1 MDKNTFMR
9 ELERSLSVLQESEL
23 RDILSEYEQ
32 HIDMKVKSGLSE
44 EEAIADF
51 GSLPELTAE
60 ILEAYHVR
68 ADYGPGQRGGDGWRA
83 AADGRND
90 GDGPSEGQGD
100 GEEERRAAAEMW
112 QARAAGSGKK
122 AAGFFSELGR
132 RAVRLA
138 RRTGRWV
145 SDVCVFGRGLLG
157 RPFRRF
163 SRLWKQRRE
172 ERLYRT
178 DGSMEMEN
186 AGKKRGNAGVSLG
199 RTAGSFGRRLA
210 GMAKRCFSSLI
221 RLTAWTARLFWNGAW
236 IFLAGCMGGT
246 GLMFLFCLGVL
257 TVLMVQGYP
266 VAGVTL
272 GCLGATVS
280 LFSAA
285 GLGMTLRWKKKKKGP
300 GAVSQW
306 ENGEAEEEADAGTE
320 AAGEENRAESWKE
333 SQEEIREETWKVNQE
348 EIREEEWK
356 ESQTDIPAEP
366 EHGSGCRK
374 EGGQYA

>member
-44 EEAIADF
+44 EEAIEDF

-68 ADYGPGQRGGDGWRA
+68 ADYGPGQRGGDG
-83 AADGRND
+83 RND
-90 GDGPSEGQGD
+90 GDGSGEGQGN
-100 GEEERRAAAEMW
+100 GEKERRAAAETW
-112 QARAAGSGKK
+112 KARAAGSGKK
-122 AAGFFSELGR
+122 AAGFLSELGR
-132 RAVRLA
+132 RALRLV
-138 RRTGRWV
+138 RRTGRWF
-145 SDVCVFGRGLLG
+145 SGVFVFWRELLG

-172 ERLYRT
+172 ERLYLT

-186 AGKKRGNAGVSLG
+186 AGEKRGNAGVSLG

-210 GMAKRCFSSLI
+210 GMAKRCFDSLI
-221 RLTAWTARLFWNGAW
+221 RLIVWTARLFWNGAW
-236 IFLAGCMGGT
+236 IFLAGCMGCT

-257 TVLMVQGYP
+257 AVLMVQGYP

-272 GCLGATVS
+272 GCLGVTMS

-285 GLGMTLRWKKKKKGP
+285 GLGMTLLWKKQKKGP

-306 ENGEAEEEADAGTE
+306 ENGEAEEEAFAGTE

-333 SQEEIREETWKVNQE
+333 SQEENREETWKVNQE
-348 EIREEEWK
+348 EKREEGWK

>member
-9 ELERSLSVLQESEL
+9 ELERSLSVLKESEL

-51 GSLPELTAE
+51 GSIPELTAE

-68 ADYGPGQRGGDGWRA
+68 ADFGPGQRDGDGW
-83 AADGRND
+83 ND
-90 GDGPSEGQGD
+90 GDGSSEDQGD
-100 GEEERRAAAEMW
+100 GEKELRAAAETW
-112 QARAAGSGKK
+112 KARAAGS
-122 AAGFFSELGR
+122 FSELGR

-138 RRTGRWV
+138 RMAGRWV
-145 SDVCVFGRGLLG
+145 SDVFVFWREFLG

-163 SRLWKQRRE
+163 SRFWKQRRE
-172 ERLYRT
+172 EQLYRT

-210 GMAKRCFSSLI
+210 GMAKRCFNSLI
-221 RLTAWTARLFWNGAW
+221 RLTVWTVRFFWNGTW

-246 GLMFLFCLGVL
+246 GLMFLFGLGVL
-257 TVLMVQGYP
+257 AVLMVQGYP

-285 GLGMTLRWKKKKKGP
+285 GLAMTLRWKKKKKGP

-306 ENGEAEEEADAGTE
+306 ENGEAEEEASAGTE

-333 SQEEIREETWKVNQE
+333 SQEENREETWKVNQE
-348 EIREEEWK
+348 EIREETWK

-366 EHGSGCRK
+366 EHESGCGK

>member
-51 GSLPELTAE
+51 GSIPELTAE

-68 ADYGPGQRGGDGWRA
+68 ADFGPGQRDGDGW
-83 AADGRND
+83 ND
-90 GDGPSEGQGD
+90 GDGSSEDQGD
-100 GEEERRAAAEMW
+100 GEKELRAAAETW
-112 QARAAGSGKK
+112 KARAAGS
-122 AAGFFSELGR
+122 FSELGR

-138 RRTGRWV
+138 RMAGRWV
-145 SDVCVFGRGLLG
+145 SDVFVFWREFLG

-163 SRLWKQRRE
+163 SRFWKQRRE
-172 ERLYRT
+172 EQLYRT

-210 GMAKRCFSSLI
+210 GMAKRCFNSLI
-221 RLTAWTARLFWNGAW
+221 RLTVWTVRLFWNGTW

-246 GLMFLFCLGVL
+246 GLMFLFGLGVL
-257 TVLMVQGYP
+257 AVLMVQGYP

-285 GLGMTLRWKKKKKGP
+285 GLAMTLRWKKKKKGP

-306 ENGEAEEEADAGTE
+306 ENGEAEEEASAGTE
-320 AAGEENRAESWKE
+320 AAGEENRAE
-333 SQEEIREETWKVNQE
+333 T
-348 EIREEEWK
+348 WK

-366 EHGSGCRK
+366 EHESGCGK

>member
-51 GSLPELTAE
+51 GSIPELTAE

-68 ADYGPGQRGGDGWRA
+68 ADFGPGQRDGDGW
-83 AADGRND
+83 ND
-90 GDGPSEGQGD
+90 GDGSSEDQGD
-100 GEEERRAAAEMW
+100 GEKELRAAAETW
-112 QARAAGSGKK
+112 KARAAGS
-122 AAGFFSELGR
+122 FSELGR

-138 RRTGRWV
+138 RMAGRWV
-145 SDVCVFGRGLLG
+145 SDVFVFWREFLG

-163 SRLWKQRRE
+163 SRFWKQRRE
-172 ERLYRT
+172 EQLYRT

-210 GMAKRCFSSLI
+210 GMAKRCFNSLI
-221 RLTAWTARLFWNGAW
+221 RLTVWTVRFFWNGTW

-246 GLMFLFCLGVL
+246 GLMFLFGLGVL
-257 TVLMVQGYP
+257 AVLMVQGYP

-272 GCLGATVS
+272 GCLE
-280 LFSAA
+280 
-285 GLGMTLRWKKKKKGP
+285 R
-300 GAVSQW
+300 
-306 ENGEAEEEADAGTE
+306 
-320 AAGEENRAESWKE
+320 R
-333 SQEEIREETWKVNQE
+333 
-348 EIREEEWK
+348 
-356 ESQTDIPAEP
+356 
-366 EHGSGCRK
+366 
-374 EGGQYA
+374 

>member
-44 EEAIADF
+44 EEAIEDF

-68 ADYGPGQRGGDGWRA
+68 ADYGPGQRGGDGWRTE
-83 AADGRND
+83 ADGRSD
-90 GDGPSEGQGD
+90 GGGSGEGQGSREKERQ
-100 GEEERRAAAEMW
+100 EEEKWKTRAS
-112 QARAAGSGKK
+112 RAGKK
-122 AAGFFSELGR
+122 TAGFFSELGR
-132 RAVRLA
+132 RALRLA
-138 RRTGRWV
+138 RRTGRWF
-145 SDVCVFGRGLLG
+145 SGVFIFWRELLG

-163 SRLWKQRRE
+163 SRFWKQKRE
-172 ERLYRT
+172 ERLYLT
-178 DGSMEMEN
+178 DGNMEIENVREKREKTISM
-186 AGKKRGNAGVSLG
+186 R
-199 RTAGSFGRRLA
+199 RTAGSFGCGLA
-210 GMAKRCFSSLI
+210 GMAKRCFDRLI
-221 RLTAWTARLFWNGAW
+221 RLILWTVRLFWNGAW
-236 IFLAGCMGGT
+236 ILLAGCMGFT
-246 GLMFLFCLGVL
+246 GLMLLFCLGVL
-257 TVLMVQGYP
+257 AVLMLQGYP

-285 GLGMTLRWKKKKKGP
+285 GLGMTLRWKTQKEGP
-300 GAVSQW
+300 GAVSRW
-306 ENGEAEEEADAGTE
+306 ENENAGEAEEEGAAGPE
-320 AAGEENRAESWKE
+320 AAGEN
-333 SQEEIREETWKVNQE
+333 QEDVWKVDQE

-356 ESQTDIPAEP
+356 ESQTDIPAEQ
-366 EHGSGCRK
+366 EHGSRK

>member
-44 EEAIADF
+44 EEAIEDF

-68 ADYGPGQRGGDGWRA
+68 ADYGPGQRGGDGRRTE
-83 AADGRND
+83 ADGRSD
-90 GDGPSEGQGD
+90 GGGSGEGQGSREKERQ
-100 GEEERRAAAEMW
+100 EEDKWKTRAS
-112 QARAAGSGKK
+112 RAGKK
-122 AAGFFSELGR
+122 TAGFFSELGR
-132 RAVRLA
+132 RALRLA
-138 RRTGRWV
+138 RRTGRWF
-145 SDVCVFGRGLLG
+145 SGVFIFWRELLG
-157 RPFRRF
+157 RHFRRF
-163 SRLWKQRRE
+163 SRFWKQKRE

-178 DGSMEMEN
+178 DGSMEMEK

-210 GMAKRCFSSLI
+210 GMAKRCFNSLI
-221 RLTAWTARLFWNGAW
+221 RLTAWTARLFWNGVW

-257 TVLMVQGYP
+257 AVLMVQGYP

-272 GCLGATVS
+272 GCLGVTMS

-285 GLGMTLRWKKKKKGP
+285 GLGMTLLWKKQKKGP

-306 ENGEAEEEADAGTE
+306 ENGEAEEEAFAGTE

-333 SQEEIREETWKVNQE
+333 SQEENREETWKVNQE
-348 EIREEEWK
+348 EKREEGWK

>member
-1 MDKNTFMR
+1 
-9 ELERSLSVLQESEL
+9 
-23 RDILSEYEQ
+23 
-32 HIDMKVKSGLSE
+32 
-44 EEAIADF
+44 
-51 GSLPELTAE
+51 
-60 ILEAYHVR
+60 
-68 ADYGPGQRGGDGWRA
+68 
-83 AADGRND
+83 
-90 GDGPSEGQGD
+90 
-100 GEEERRAAAEMW
+100 
-112 QARAAGSGKK
+112 
-122 AAGFFSELGR
+122 
-132 RAVRLA
+132 
-138 RRTGRWV
+138 
-145 SDVCVFGRGLLG
+145 
-157 RPFRRF
+157 
-163 SRLWKQRRE
+163 
-172 ERLYRT
+172 
-178 DGSMEMEN
+178 MEMEN

-280 LFSAA
+280 LFSAT

-348 EIREEEWK
+348 EIREVEWK

>member
-32 HIDMKVKSGLSE
+32 HIDMKVKSGLAE
-44 EEAIADF
+44 EEAIEDF

-68 ADYGPGQRGGDGWRA
+68 ADYGPGQRGGDG
-83 AADGRND
+83 RND
-90 GDGPSEGQGD
+90 GDGSGEGQGN
-100 GEEERRAAAEMW
+100 GEKERRAAAETW
-112 QARAAGSGKK
+112 KARAAGSGKK
-122 AAGFFSELGR
+122 AAGFLSELGR
-132 RAVRLA
+132 RALRLA
-138 RRTGRWV
+138 RRTGRWF
-145 SDVCVFGRGLLG
+145 SGVFVFWRELLG

-172 ERLYRT
+172 ERLYLT

-210 GMAKRCFSSLI
+210 GMAKRCFDSLI
-221 RLTAWTARLFWNGAW
+221 RLIVWTARLFWNGAW
-236 IFLAGCMGGT
+236 IFLAGCMGCT

-257 TVLMVQGYP
+257 AVLMVQGYP

-272 GCLGATVS
+272 GCLGVTMS

-285 GLGMTLRWKKKKKGP
+285 GLGMTLLWKKQKKGP

-306 ENGEAEEEADAGTE
+306 ENGEAREAEEEAFAGME

-348 EIREEEWK
+348 ESREEGWK

>member
-1 MDKNTFMR
+1 MCIRDR
-9 ELERSLSVLQESEL
+9 L

-100 GEEERRAAAEMW
+100 GEKERRAAAEMW
-112 QARAAGSGKK
+112 KARAAGSGKK

-145 SDVCVFGRGLLG
+145 SDVFVFWRELLG

-186 AGKKRGNAGVSLG
+186 ACLLYTS
-199 RTAGSFGRRLA
+199 
-210 GMAKRCFSSLI
+210 C
-221 RLTAWTARLFWNGAW
+221 
-236 IFLAGCMGGT
+236 GG
-246 GLMFLFCLGVL
+246 
-257 TVLMVQGYP
+257 
-266 VAGVTL
+266 
-272 GCLGATVS
+272 
-280 LFSAA
+280 
-285 GLGMTLRWKKKKKGP
+285 
-300 GAVSQW
+300 
-306 ENGEAEEEADAGTE
+306 
-320 AAGEENRAESWKE
+320 
-333 SQEEIREETWKVNQE
+333 
-348 EIREEEWK
+348 
-356 ESQTDIPAEP
+356 
-366 EHGSGCRK
+366 K
-374 EGGQYA
+374 EGGKQADCDGEPPGKDMSPEFFYSFPGAAAFQYKCW